1 MVVGVDIHTIDTVR
15 HGTRIFKKEL
25 MKELWTEKYRP
36 KTLDQY
42 VFRDE
47 HQKKQIQTWVKDKSI
62 PHLLFSGNA
71 GIGKTTL
78 AKILLNELQ
87 VNDLDVL
94 EINASRTNSV
104 DDVRAKI
111 VNFVQMIPFGD
122 FKVVLLDEADYL
134 SPNAQAALRGVM
146 EEYHTTSRFILT
158 CNYPNR
164 VIPALHSRCQ
174 GFHIERVDQTEFTA
188 RVAEILMK
196 EGVTPDLETLDT
208 YVKATYPDLRKCI
221 NMVQMNAQN
230 GMLLKPEKSDMGESD
245 YKLQMVE
252 LFKVGKITEAR
263 KLVCSQVRPDEVED
277 IFKWM
282 YNNITLFGNEARQ
295 EKAIQIIKQGL
306 VDHTLI
312 SDPEINLSAT
322 MIKLSHME

>member
-1 MVVGVDIHTIDTVR
+1 
-15 HGTRIFKKEL
+15 
-25 MKELWTEKYRP
+25 MKELWVEKYRP
-36 KTLDQY
+36 NTVDGY

-47 HQKKQIQTWVKDKSI
+47 HQKQQVQQWIKDGTI

-78 AKILLNELQ
+78 AKILLNQLE

-104 DDVRAKI
+104 EDVRDKI
-111 VNFVQMIPFGD
+111 VNFVQMIPFGA

-164 VIPALHSRCQ
+164 IIPALHSRCQ
-174 GFHIERVDQTEFTA
+174 GFHIERIDQTEFTA
-188 RVAEILMK
+188 RVAEILIA
-196 EGVTPDLETLDT
+196 EEITPDIDTLDT

-221 NMVQMNAQN
+221 NMVQMNSVS
-230 GMLLKPEKSDMGESD
+230 GELLPPEKSDAGESD
-245 YKLQMVE
+245 WKLEMTE
-252 LFKVGKITEAR
+252 LFKAGQITKAR
-263 KLVCSQVRPDEVED
+263 KLVCSQARPEEIED
-277 IFKWM
+277 VYKWL
-282 YNNITLFGNEARQ
+282 YDNIELFGDEEKQ
-295 EKAIQIIKQGL
+295 ESAILIIKQGL
-306 VDHTLI
+306 VDHTLVA
-312 SDPEINLSAT
+312 DPEINLAAT
-322 MIKLSHME
+322 MIRLSRMK